1 MKTSNKQARGAAK
14 VPHGDENTHLL
25 RIRKLSEVMMPDKN
39 TFYRR
44 IWNITNHISAEV
56 LAILKNTLL

>member
-1 MKTSNKQARGAAK
+1 MKTSSKQAKGAAK
-14 VPHGDENTHLL
+14 VPPGDEDTHLL

-44 IWNITNHISAEV
+44 IWNITN
-56 LAILKNTLL
+56 